1 MIYVTRYNG
10 FAFTNV
16 YRYLR
21 YYYHDI
27 YTVLYKIINIYI
39 YIYIF
44 GNKCSGSWI
53 SHATCSCSFLFKS
66 DHLFILLIIAIII
79 VLI

>member
-39 YIYIF
+39 YIFLVINVLVLGYRTR
-44 GNKCSGSWI
+44 
-53 SHATCSCSFLFKS
+53 HAVVRSYSKATIYLF
-66 DHLFILLIIAIII
+66 F
-79 VLI
+79 

>member
-21 YYYHDI
+21 YYYYDT
-27 YTVLYKIINIYI
+27 YTVLYKIINI

-66 DHLFILLIIAIII
+66 DHLFILLIIAITM
-79 VLI
+79 LR

>member
-1 MIYVTRYNG
+1 MIHVTRYNG

-21 YYYHDI
+21 YYYYDT

-39 YIYIF
+39 YIFLVINVLVLGYRTR
-44 GNKCSGSWI
+44 
-53 SHATCSCSFLFKS
+53 HAVVRSYSKVTIYLF
-66 DHLFILLIIAIII
+66 F
-79 VLI
+79 

>member
-21 YYYHDI
+21 YYYYDT

-39 YIYIF
+39 YIFLVINVLVLGYRTR
-44 GNKCSGSWI
+44 
-53 SHATCSCSFLFKS
+53 HAVVRSYSKVTIYLF
-66 DHLFILLIIAIII
+66 F
-79 VLI
+79 